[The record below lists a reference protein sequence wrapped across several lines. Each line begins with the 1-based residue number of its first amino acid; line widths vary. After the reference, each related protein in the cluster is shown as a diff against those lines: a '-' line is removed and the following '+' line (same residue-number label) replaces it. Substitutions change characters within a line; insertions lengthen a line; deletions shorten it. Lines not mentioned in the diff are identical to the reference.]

1 MRTKTFAALTLSA
14 FMLVVGVAVA
24 DKRIQLEGS
33 IKDDPM
39 AQVELKVIK
48 VSGEVEAVKGINFKD
63 LAINCKDE
71 TERVKLRP
79 RGKVSVNAAGR
90 FERVYDSDGGGEL
103 MLRGRVTDDGKKA
116 QGHIETGKPI
126 FFDGKKCEVPDSKF
140 KVSKP

>member
-1 MRTKTFAALTLSA
+1 MRTKTLGALTLAA
-14 FMLVVGVAVA
+14 FMMLVGVAVA
-24 DKRIQLEGS
+24 DKRIELEGF

-48 VSGEVEAVKGINFKD
+48 VGGEVEAVKGINFKD
-63 LAINCKDE
+63 LAINCKGE

-79 RGKVSVNAAGR
+79 RGRVPVSPTGR
-90 FERVYDSDGGGEL
+90 FERTYDSDGGGEL
-103 MLRGRVTDDGKKA
+103 KLRGRVTDEGHRA

-140 KVSKP
+140 KVSH